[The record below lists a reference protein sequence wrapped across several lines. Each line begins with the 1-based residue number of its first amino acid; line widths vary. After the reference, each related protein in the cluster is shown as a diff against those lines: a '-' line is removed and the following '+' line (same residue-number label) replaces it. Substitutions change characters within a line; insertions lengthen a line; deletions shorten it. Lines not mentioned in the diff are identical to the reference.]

1 MPVSVVKLGL
11 ISLPY
16 YDFSKKDSDVGS
28 IVDHIYGYKKI
39 YNYTLITLGD
49 K

>member
-1 MPVSVVKLGL
+1 VPETFFEDLEWTTVNVDPQEQNL
-11 ISLPY
+11 
-16 YDFSKKDSDVGS
+16 GS

-39 YNYTLITLGD
+39 YNYTIVE

>member
-1 MPVSVVKLGL
+1 VRVDPDEKNL
-11 ISLPY
+11 
-16 YDFSKKDSDVGS
+16 KS

-39 YNYTLITLGD
+39 YNYTVVE